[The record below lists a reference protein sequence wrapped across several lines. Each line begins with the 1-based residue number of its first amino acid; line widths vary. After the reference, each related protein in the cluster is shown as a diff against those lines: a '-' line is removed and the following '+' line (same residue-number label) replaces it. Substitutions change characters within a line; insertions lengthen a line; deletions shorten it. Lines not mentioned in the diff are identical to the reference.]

1 MTRYKKQRHRYFTEF
16 RHKDYHTPRSMREA
30 YGFEPMLYVEESP
43 RYLTPVLAC
52 YFLIMFVVLVYA
64 VVLALHF

>member
-1 MTRYKKQRHRYFTEF
+1 MTRYKKQRHRHFTEF
-16 RHKDYHTPRSMREA
+16 RDKDYRIARSMKEA

-64 VVLALHF
+64 VVLALQF